1 MKDGYFYSIN
11 WASRFAMNQKHEK
24 EMIIEV
30 KITPN
35 APKNEILR
43 WEGTR
48 LVIKIQGVPEKGKVN
63 ENLIEFLSKAL
74 KIAKSQIKIVS
85 GQTSRLKKLSIQE
98 ASLEQIKM
106 LMKTS

>member
-1 MKDGYFYSIN
+1 M
-11 WASRFAMNQKHEK
+11 Q
-24 EMIIEV
+24 EMILEV

-63 ENLIEFLSKAL
+63 ENLIEFLSKKL
-74 KIAKSQIKIVS
+74 KVPKSQIKIIA
-85 GQTSRLKKLSIQE
+85 GQTSRQKKLKIQGI
-98 ASLEQIKM
+98 SLEQINELTKKCPIQLIFDFPSLIRKM
-106 LMKTS
+106 H